1 MMPVEV
7 TIEREGRVTVATYLE
22 PLDMKEIVEANDKA
36 TREFLQFATKP
47 VHSILDLTRVHKL
60 PSNMLSNSLS
70 MAKKLHPMVGALV
83 VVSESSFIN
92 AMSAILSKTPL
103 GRKVITCK
111 TIDEAWE
118 VVDRLLAEESAQPN
132 ISSDAS

>member
-1 MMPVEV
+1 MPVEV
-7 TIEREGRVTVATYLE
+7 KMERDRRVAVTTYLE
-22 PLDMKEIVEANDKA
+22 PLDMKEIVEANDKS
-36 TREFLQFATKP
+36 TREHLQFATKP
-47 VHSILDLTRVHKL
+47 VHSILDFTRIHKL

-83 VVSESSFIN
+83 VVSDSTFIN
-92 AMSAILSKTPL
+92 AMAAILSKTPL

-111 TIDEAWE
+111 TVEEAWGIVE
-118 VVDRLLAEESAQPN
+118 RLLAEEAAQPN

>member
-1 MMPVEV
+1 MPVEV
-7 TIEREGRVTVATYLE
+7 TIERDGRVTVATYIE

-47 VHSILDLTRVHKL
+47 VHSILDLTRIHKL

-83 VVSESSFIN
+83 VVSNSSFIN
-92 AMSAILSKTPL
+92 AMSAVLSKTPL
-103 GRKVITCK
+103 GRKVLTCK
-111 TIDEAWE
+111 TVEEAWGI
-118 VVDRLLAEESAQPN
+118 VDRLLAQEDAQPD